1 MTKKESMVAEFIRVV
16 AGQEEKVE
24 FIQGIIVL
32 EKDELWHIYID
43 ENRFILIGTAD
54 YDELDNVLKIRS
66 IKSGILNIYN
76 KVKDYETVSED

>member
-1 MTKKESMVAEFIRVV
+1 MVAEFIRVV
-16 AGQEEKVE
+16 AGQEVKVE

>member
-1 MTKKESMVAEFIRVV
+1 MVAEFIRVV

>member
-1 MTKKESMVAEFIRVV
+1 MTKKESMIAEFIRVV
-16 AGQEEKVE
+16 AGQEVKVE

>member
-1 MTKKESMVAEFIRVV
+1 MTKKESMIAEFIKVV
-16 AGQEEKVE
+16 AGQEVKVE
-24 FIQGIIVL
+24 FIQGMIVL

-54 YDELDNVLKIRS
+54 YNELDNVLKIRA